1 MSYRLYL
8 TPQPLSV
15 LGEWNAPGVPF
26 THVVGDS
33 VLGHFVVWSQ
43 PSNEFGVLHPLVNAF
58 KNYGP
63 FGSVDAFREAVLDDP
78 DFAAYVLRPDHVA
91 ELRELLGDVG
101 DGQVYIPAP
110 LPALGGSDAPE
121 TYMVVDLAVFA
132 SITAQAHGLG

>member
-1 MSYRLYL
+1 MSYRLYP

-63 FGSVDAFREAVLDDP
+63 FESVDAFREAVLDDP
-78 DFAAYVLRPDHVA
+78 DFAACVLRPDHVA

-110 LPALGGSDAPE
+110 LPALGGNDAPE

-132 SITAQAHGLG
+132 SITAQAHGLD